1 MLSRVV
7 GNTSY
12 YNQDNRDMLREVTIK
27 IRLERIDTQEEV
39 IVKVL
44 LDSGATGLVISSE
57 LTRKQGFKLKKIERS
72 IYVRNVNRT
81 FNKERP
87 IENTV
92 EVNII
97 KGIERGQKLMW

>member
-97 KGIERGQKLMW
+97 KGIERGQKLM

>member
-7 GNTSY
+7 GNTFY
-12 YNQDNRDMLREVTIK
+12 CNQDNRDMLKEVTIK

-39 IVKVL
+39 IVEVL
-44 LDSGATGLVISSE
+44 LDSGATELVISSE
-57 LTRKQGFKLKKIERS
+57 FSRKQGFKLKKIERS
-72 IYVRNVNRT
+72 IYVRNVDGT

-92 EVNII
+92 EVNIYY
-97 KGIERGQKLMW
+97 

>member
-1 MLSRVV
+1 M
-7 GNTSY
+7 
-12 YNQDNRDMLREVTIK
+12 REVTIK

-39 IVKVL
+39 IVEVL
-44 LDSGATGLVISSE
+44 LDSGVTELVISSE

-97 KGIERGQKLMW
+97 KGIERGQKLM

>member
-12 YNQDNRDMLREVTIK
+12 CNQDNKNMLREVTIK

-39 IVKVL
+39 IVEVL
-44 LDSGATGLVISSE
+44 LDSGAIGLVISLE
-57 LTRKQGFKLKKIERS
+57 FTRKQGFKLKKIERS
-72 IYVRNVNRT
+72 IYIRNVNRT
-81 FNKERP
+81 FNKKRP

-92 EVNII
+92 EVNIYY
-97 KGIERGQKLMW
+97 